1 MTKST
6 MRFILSKILELI
18 SSLFIVTVI
27 SFLLVRLSPI
37 DAAEAYARRSYAAF
51 SFTAEQMNALREQMG
66 LSRPLHE
73 QYITWVANAAQLDFG
88 NSFVSGRPVFDEV
101 TNAISVT
108 IKIVLIS
115 AVIQAVLILIL
126 GSLCYLMRK
135 NPIGHILIFLCIAGI
150 SIPPFFLATTYI
162 DFFVV
167 KLGITSVVGNTGF
180 MRYVPA
186 ALCIAVGCVAFFTQL
201 LSRNIDKEMNLD
213 SAFYARCRGLSET
226 RILLRYGLPQA
237 IVGILPSFFQML
249 GLCMAGS
256 AIVERVF
263 SLPGLGYLII
273 DSVLYRDS
281 PMIHATI
288 LFLAFSLVTFNIIS
302 DVLRRGLQRN
312 HSAKAGAD
320 V

>member
-18 SSLFIVTVI
+18 ASLFIVTVI

-51 SFTAEQMNALREQMG
+51 SFTAEQMDALREQMG
-66 LSRPLHE
+66 LTLPLPE
-73 QYITWVANAAQLDFG
+73 QYIRWVADAVQLDFG
-88 NSFVSGRPVFDEV
+88 NSFVSGRSVFVEV

-108 IKIVLIS
+108 VKIVLIS
-115 AVIQAVLILIL
+115 AVIQAVLIMIL

-150 SIPPFFLATTYI
+150 SIPPFFLATAYI
-162 DFFVV
+162 DIFAVQ
-167 KLGITSVVGNTGF
+167 LGISSVVGNTGV
-180 MRYVPA
+180 MRYLPA
-186 ALCIAVGCVAFFTQL
+186 AFCIAVGCIAFFTQL
-201 LSRNIDKEMNLD
+201 LSRNIEKEMNLD

-237 IVGILPSFFQML
+237 IIGILPSFFQML

-288 LFLAFSLVTFNIIS
+288 LFLAFSLVIFNIIS
-302 DVLRRGLQRN
+302 DVLRRILQRD
-312 HSAKAGAD
+312 HRAKAGAD